1 MKFLAITIPKIDGN
15 SLDQGCKNAVA
26 HSRRTTQ
33 NLECANGI
41 CTVLPLCYEENPRIY
56 LEKKQK
62 IITNPRHPKCLEKV
76 KIKLETHA
84 AGTFT

>member
-1 MKFLAITIPKIDGN
+1 
-15 SLDQGCKNAVA
+15 
-26 HSRRTTQ
+26 
-33 NLECANGI
+33 
-41 CTVLPLCYEENPRIY
+41 VLPLCYEENPRIY